1 MAYAKNLGQRTQL
14 WQGVWARDGPECQRR
29 RLWPV
34 TGVLQARELGQSGR
48 REARTPL
55 MNLEGQP
62 ETQRW
67 CLVRKASHLR
77 EVEAESRKSLGEHN
91 WPVSHG
97 AFSEHHKQL
106 TVESRGK
113 VLGRVHTGLGGQA
126 CDMAPPPLSGCLPGP
141 ARPISSPDPIR
152 LGNWEPRHCQ

>member
-1 MAYAKNLGQRTQL
+1 
-14 WQGVWARDGPECQRR
+14 
-29 RLWPV
+29 
-34 TGVLQARELGQSGR
+34 
-48 REARTPL
+48 

-97 AFSEHHKQL
+97 AFSEHHKQTL
-106 TVESRGK
+106 
-113 VLGRVHTGLGGQA
+113 LGPRWKAGERCWAGSTLAWAGRHVTW
-126 CDMAPPPLSGCLPGP
+126 PRPLSLAACLGQPGP
-141 ARPISSPDPIR
+141 YPPQT
-152 LGNWEPRHCQ
+152 L